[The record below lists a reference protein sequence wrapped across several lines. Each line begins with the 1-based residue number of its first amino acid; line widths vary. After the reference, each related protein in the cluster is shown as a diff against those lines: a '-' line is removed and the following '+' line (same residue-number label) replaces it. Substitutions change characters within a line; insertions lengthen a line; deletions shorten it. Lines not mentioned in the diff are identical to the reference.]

1 MRVVGYV
8 RVSTEDQAREGV
20 SIDAQR
26 DKVAKMADAR
36 DLELVDVVADAGVSA
51 KTLDRPGLTRVL
63 AMLDSGEAEG
73 LVVFKLDRLTRDL
86 GDWSHLIDRYFGEKA
101 GRSLVSVSESI
112 DTRTAGGRLVLNI
125 MMTVAQWERETV
137 VERTRS
143 AMTFKKGRGERVSR
157 HIPYGRRLAPDG
169 KTLEPD
175 PAETA
180 LAAEVRRWRDQG
192 MALRA
197 IAAELS
203 GRQVPTKN
211 GGPWTFSA
219 VRSLLK
225 HTA

>member
-26 DKVAKMADAR
+26 EKVRQFAE
-36 DLELVDVVADAGVSA
+36 LYGYELVVTVADAGVSA
-51 KTLDRPGLTRVL
+51 KTLEREGLGRVL
-63 AMLDSGEAEG
+63 AMPDAGEADG
-73 LVVFKLDRLTRDL
+73 VVVVKLDRLTRSVSDL
-86 GDWSHLIDRYFGEKA
+86 AALLDRYFGEAPGKQ
-101 GRSLVSVSESI
+101 LFSVGDSI
-112 DTRTAGGRLVLNI
+112 NTLTAAGRLVLNVL
-125 MMTVAQWERETV
+125 MSVSQWERETI

-175 PAETA
+175 PEETA

-197 IAAELS
+197 IAAALS